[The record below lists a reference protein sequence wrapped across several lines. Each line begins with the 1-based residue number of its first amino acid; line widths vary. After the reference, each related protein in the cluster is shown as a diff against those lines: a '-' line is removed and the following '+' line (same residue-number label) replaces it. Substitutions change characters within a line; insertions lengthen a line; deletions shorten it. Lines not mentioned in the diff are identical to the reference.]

1 MLLADGRVENLN
13 GAVDELVEA
22 RLLNRLLAQTEITF
36 FQFNDQIVVE
46 SPEAP
51 MALPQAA
58 RFGKDHRDT
67 GGVLRQRAQLSSA
80 TLSVV
85 GANAR

>member
-1 MLLADGRVENLN
+1 MVELMNLN

-36 FQFNDQIVVE
+36 FQFNDRIVVE

-51 MALPQAA
+51 MALPQPA
-58 RFGKDHRDT
+58 RLGKDRRDT

-80 TLSVV
+80 TLSVL